1 MPLPYYVSPEQMM
14 KDKAEYARK
23 GISRGRAIVTIE
35 YRDGILLV
43 AENPST
49 LLHKISEIY
58 DRIAFAGVGKYNEF
72 ENMRVA
78 GVRHADVKGYSY
90 SRGDVSAKSLA
101 NAYSQALGNIFT
113 QDIKPFE
120 IEVLVV
126 EVGDANGTKNEIYH
140 ILYDGTIEDEKNYA
154 AMGGQSEE
162 IRRYLKDNFQE
173 NLDVAAA
180 LKLGVRALMVTQN
193 KTLTERDLEVAV
205 LDRTKERR
213 KFRRIPAEAL
223 HQLLTETAVGR
234 PFSVRRGP
242 LRSVAHRALPCYP
255 EGHMK
260 RRIFGLENEYGLT
273 CTLNGQRRLSPDNV
287 ARYLFEK
294 VIPGAR
300 NANVFLE
307 NGARLYL
314 DTGFHPEYAT
324 PECDDITD
332 LVIHDKA
339 GERIVED
346 LLHQAEKRLRED
358 GISGHILLFK
368 NNTDSAGNSYGCH
381 ENYLVSRDVSFQR
394 LAEGL
399 IPFFVTRQIFAGA
412 GKVLQTPRGFH
423 YCLSQRAQHI
433 CQEISGATTSSRSII
448 NTRDEPHADAEKY
461 RRLHVI
467 VGDSNMSEVAT
478 YLKVGTTALILD
490 MIEDGHFDRDY
501 SLQSPGPGHPR
512 HQPRPDPARNHPAE
526 GRARRSR
533 PCSSRW
539 STSSTP
545 PATCRPS
552 TPTRSPGTC
561 SRGGPT

>member
-90 SRGDVSAKSLA
+90 SRGDVSAKALA

-180 LKLGVRALMVTQN
+180 LRLGVRALMVTQN

-223 HQLLTETAVGR
+223 HQLLTET
-234 PFSVRRGP
+234 
-242 LRSVAHRALPCYP
+242 
-255 EGHMK
+255 
-260 RRIFGLENEYGLT
+260 T
-273 CTLNGQRRLSPDNV
+273 
-287 ARYLFEK
+287 
-294 VIPGAR
+294 
-300 NANVFLE
+300 
-307 NGARLYL
+307 
-314 DTGFHPEYAT
+314 
-324 PECDDITD
+324 
-332 LVIHDKA
+332 
-339 GERIVED
+339 
-346 LLHQAEKRLRED
+346 
-358 GISGHILLFK
+358 
-368 NNTDSAGNSYGCH
+368 
-381 ENYLVSRDVSFQR
+381 
-394 LAEGL
+394 
-399 IPFFVTRQIFAGA
+399 
-412 GKVLQTPRGFH
+412 
-423 YCLSQRAQHI
+423 
-433 CQEISGATTSSRSII
+433 
-448 NTRDEPHADAEKY
+448 
-461 RRLHVI
+461 
-467 VGDSNMSEVAT
+467 
-478 YLKVGTTALILD
+478 
-490 MIEDGHFDRDY
+490 
-501 SLQSPGPGHPR
+501 
-512 HQPRPDPARNHPAE
+512 
-526 GRARRSR
+526 
-533 PCSSRW
+533 
-539 STSSTP
+539 
-545 PATCRPS
+545 
-552 TPTRSPGTC
+552 
-561 SRGGPT
+561 

>member
-223 HQLLTETAVGR
+223 HQLLTETTSAEPRAPLRWRRLGA
-234 PFSVRRGP
+234 RRGP
-242 LRSVAHRALPCYP
+242 PRPP
-255 EGHMK
+255 
-260 RRIFGLENEYGLT
+260 
-273 CTLNGQRRLSPDNV
+273 PNV
-287 ARYLFEK
+287 ICPA
-294 VIPGAR
+294 
-300 NANVFLE
+300 
-307 NGARLYL
+307 
-314 DTGFHPEYAT
+314 AT
-324 PECDDITD
+324 P
-332 LVIHDKA
+332 
-339 GERIVED
+339 
-346 LLHQAEKRLRED
+346 LL
-358 GISGHILLFK
+358 
-368 NNTDSAGNSYGCH
+368 
-381 ENYLVSRDVSFQR
+381 
-394 LAEGL
+394 
-399 IPFFVTRQIFAGA
+399 P
-412 GKVLQTPRGFH
+412 
-423 YCLSQRAQHI
+423 
-433 CQEISGATTSSRSII
+433 
-448 NTRDEPHADAEKY
+448 
-461 RRLHVI
+461 
-467 VGDSNMSEVAT
+467 
-478 YLKVGTTALILD
+478 
-490 MIEDGHFDRDY
+490 
-501 SLQSPGPGHPR
+501 
-512 HQPRPDPARNHPAE
+512 
-526 GRARRSR
+526 
-533 PCSSRW
+533 
-539 STSSTP
+539 
-545 PATCRPS
+545 
-552 TPTRSPGTC
+552 
-561 SRGGPT
+561 